1 MDVQRERFLG
11 YARGFFSGSPE
22 VDPYIRLKVDHSLR
36 VCANVHSLAEHEDAL
51 GEEPAARALNLA
63 ALYHDVG
70 RFEQYRRFRTFSDA
84 VSINHG
90 ALGVKII
97 REQGFFKDEKAETA
111 RLARI
116 AVAAHNRFA
125 LPGRLRGRARL
136 VLTALRDA
144 DKIDI
149 LGLIAR
155 ELASADLKD
164 KQVLMGLE
172 DDNGACTPAIVRA
185 LEEGRTARYADMR
198 YVNDFRALLCTWV
211 HDLSFPSSLRA
222 VKETGVFASIVA
234 GLSGAPAV
242 RNSAE
247 SLLMRVLGPDVFSV
261 RERISPPPV

>member
-11 YARGFFSGSPE
+11 YARSFFSGSPE
-22 VDPYIRLKVDHSLR
+22 VDPYLRLKVDHTFR
-36 VCANVHSLAEHEDAL
+36 VCANARSLAEQEEAL
-51 GEEPAARALNLA
+51 CEEPVARALDLA

-70 RFEQYRRFRTFSDA
+70 RFEQFRRFRTFSDA
-84 VSINHG
+84 VSLNHG
-90 ALGVKII
+90 ALGAKII
-97 REQGFFKDEKAETA
+97 GEQGFFKDEDVETA
-111 RLARI
+111 RLART

-155 ELASADLKD
+155 ELASADIKD

-172 DDNGACTPAIVRA
+172 DDDLACSPAIVRA
-185 LEEGRTARYADMR
+185 LEEGRTARYVDMR
-198 YVNDFRALLCTWV
+198 YVNDFRVLLCTWV
-211 HDLSFPSSLRA
+211 HDLGFPSSLRA
-222 VKETGVFASIVA
+222 VRETGVFASIVA
-234 GLSGAPAV
+234 GLSGVPSA

-247 SLLMRVLGPDVFSV
+247 SLLVRVLGPDVLPV
-261 RERISPPPV
+261 RNGL

>member
-1 MDVQRERFLG
+1 MDVQRQRFLG

-22 VDPYIRLKVDHSLR
+22 VDPYLRLKIDHTFR
-36 VCANVHSLAEHEDAL
+36 VCANARSLAEQEEAL
-51 GEEPAARALNLA
+51 GEEPVARALGLA

-70 RFEQYRRFRTFSDA
+70 RFEQFRRFRTFSDA
-84 VSINHG
+84 ASIDHG

-97 REQGFFKDEKAETA
+97 RDRGFFRDEEEETA

-164 KQVLMGLE
+164 KQVLM
-172 DDNGACTPAIVRA
+172 
-185 LEEGRTARYADMR
+185 
-198 YVNDFRALLCTWV
+198 
-211 HDLSFPSSLRA
+211 
-222 VKETGVFASIVA
+222 
-234 GLSGAPAV
+234 
-242 RNSAE
+242 
-247 SLLMRVLGPDVFSV
+247 
-261 RERISPPPV
+261 